1 MTSDLPFY
9 YFTLNQRYRCEE
21 MPSFDLMP
29 EDKRK
34 DDGDIQHRPLR
45 LHRLR
50 INQREDNSILVPAR
64 AMLPVR
70 NKASIRQRLHKP
82 EMGLPPVPI
91 HLAFD
96 NKI

>member
-1 MTSDLPFY
+1 MCSDLPFY
-9 YFTLNQRYRCEE
+9 YFTLNERFRDEE

-29 EDKRK
+29 EDKREN
-34 DDGDIQHRPLR
+34 DNDVQHHPLR

-50 INQREDNSILVPAR
+50 INQREDNSIMVPGR

-82 EMGLPPVPI
+82 EMGLPPVPM
-91 HLAFD
+91 HLAFEE
-96 NKI
+96 KT